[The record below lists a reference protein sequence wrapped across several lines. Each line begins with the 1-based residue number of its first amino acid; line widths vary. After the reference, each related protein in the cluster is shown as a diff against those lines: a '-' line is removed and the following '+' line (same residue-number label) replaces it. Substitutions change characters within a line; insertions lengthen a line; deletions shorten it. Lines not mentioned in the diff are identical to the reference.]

1 MDSVC
6 QGNHYMK
13 KYGFVTFCLIS
24 MTAGLVTSDF
34 AVAQNITP
42 ENAKNSPLY
51 FANVDKNG
59 DGSIGRSEVPKELS
73 GLRANFA
80 QYDLDHD
87 HRLSE
92 HEYVTYLKTMGQGA
106 CRENAHTESKCS
118 SSPYSMSTPTMGV
131 SDVNAPPGRPQR
143 GN

>member
-1 MDSVC
+1 
-6 QGNHYMK
+6 MK

-24 MTAGLVTSDF
+24 TATSF
-34 AVAQNITP
+34 WASNFVVAQNITP
-42 ENAKNSPLY
+42 ESAKNSPLY

-73 GLRANFA
+73 GLRSHFD
-80 QYDLDHD
+80 QYDLNRD

-92 HEYVTYLKTMGQGA
+92 YEYVTYLKTMGQGA
-106 CRENAHTESKCS
+106 CRENVHTESKCS

-131 SDVNAPPGRPQR
+131 SDVNAPKGRPQT